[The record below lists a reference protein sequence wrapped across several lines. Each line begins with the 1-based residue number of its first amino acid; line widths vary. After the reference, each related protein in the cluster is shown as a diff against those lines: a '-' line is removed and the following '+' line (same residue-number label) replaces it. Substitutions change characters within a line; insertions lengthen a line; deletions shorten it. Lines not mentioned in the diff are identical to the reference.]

1 MRSDLNLVF
10 GHDERAIEQSEIAD
24 RTLTVLSDG
33 KRAAGVTR
41 NVIANDNRARLR
53 AAQMPK
59 NLRALA
65 IESVAKF
72 YVWRDGVRPPIAF
85 HMPISSDV
93 AHNWGASFQLAFS
106 LDRKLETCAA
116 IIL

>member
-1 MRSDLNLVF
+1 VRSNFDLVF

-24 RTLTVLSDG
+24 RALTVLSDR

-41 NVIANDNRARLR
+41 NVIANDNRVRLR

-72 YVWRDGVRPPIAF
+72 YVWRDGMGPPIAF

-93 AHNWGASFQLAFS
+93 AHNWGTSFQLAFS
-106 LDRKLETCAA
+106 FDRTLETGAT